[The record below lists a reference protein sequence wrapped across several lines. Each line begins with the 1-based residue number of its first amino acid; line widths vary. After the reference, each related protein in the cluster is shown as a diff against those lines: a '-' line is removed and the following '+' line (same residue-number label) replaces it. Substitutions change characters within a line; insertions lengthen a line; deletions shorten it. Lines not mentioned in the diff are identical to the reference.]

1 MYRSADMQDCE
12 AVYQMICD
20 MESKKLPY
28 DRFQEIFQR
37 QLEDGRYECIICEEN
52 GETIGV
58 LNMRLEEQLHH
69 SEIIAE
75 ILEFVIASGYRNK
88 GYGKDML
95 AYASQW
101 AKERC
106 CSQIEVACN
115 QLRYN
120 THRFYLREGMKNSH
134 FKFSKRLNGTDP
146 DENEMGVGGY

>member
-20 MESKKLPY
+20 MESKMLPY

-58 LNMRLEEQLHH
+58 LNMRFEEQLHH
-69 SEIIAE
+69 SETIAE
-75 ILEFVIASGYRNK
+75 ILEFVIAPGYRKK
-88 GYGKDML
+88 GFGKDML
-95 AYASQW
+95 AWASQR
-101 AKERC
+101 AKEKG

-115 QLRYN
+115 QLRSD
-120 THRFYLREGMKNSH
+120 THRFYLREGMKNYH

-146 DENEMGVGGY
+146 SENVLGR

>member
-1 MYRSADMQDCE
+1 MYRNAYMHDCE

-20 MESKKLPY
+20 MESRILPY
-28 DRFQEIFQR
+28 DQFQKIFQR

-58 LNMRLEEQLHH
+58 LNMRFEEQLHH
-69 SEIIAE
+69 SETIAE

-88 GYGKDML
+88 GFGKDML
-95 AYASQW
+95 AYASQR
-101 AKERC
+101 AKEKC

-120 THRFYLREGMKNSH
+120 THRFYLREGMKNYH
-134 FKFSKRLNGTDP
+134 FKFSKRLNETDL
-146 DENEMGVGGY
+146 DENVIGR